1 MKQQIIES
9 IIQQMLQHLDNVQLQ
24 RLKSVLEHELFDC
37 EIKTKTKSDEDD
49 GNQLL
54 DSFITAKRIEGCS
67 EKTLKYYRTTIE
79 NMTEAVGKSVRH
91 IQTEDLRTYL
101 TNYQQKNSPSRVT
114 IDNIRRILSSFFSWL
129 EDEDYIIKSPVRR
142 IHKVKTAT
150 NVKET
155 YTDEEIGRASCRERV

>member
-37 EIKTKTKSDEDD
+37 EIKTQTKSDEDD

-79 NMTEAVGKSVRH
+79 NMTEAVGKSVCH

-114 IDNIRRILSSFFSWL
+114 IDNIRRILSSFFFMA
-129 EDEDYIIKSPVRR
+129 RR
-142 IHKVKTAT
+142 
-150 NVKET
+150 
-155 YTDEEIGRASCRERV
+155 